1 MNEQASFN
9 MQVLDALLLDYATGA
24 LSLPLE
30 VLVETHLAMNEES
43 AKTMNMLMK
52 LGGVLLEDSDP
63 VSLSEGAL
71 ENVLKAIE
79 QDEGKQPDTSKRK
92 IDTDSALL
100 PRPIADYLPD
110 RNDSAWRRIGI
121 GLFECDV
128 VFDNDQ
134 GRAKFYRISPG
145 TSIPSHTHTGTEV
158 TLVLQGGFT
167 DETGNYGAGDI
178 AVQEEGGE
186 HKPVADND
194 GECVVFAVNQGDI
207 RLTGPIG
214 RVLNLL
220 VN

>member
-1 MNEQASFN
+1 MNEQSSFN

-52 LGGVLLEDSDP
+52 LGGVLLEDSEP

-79 QDEGKQPDTSKRK
+79 QDEVKQPDTSKRK

-110 RNDSAWRRIGI
+110 RTDSAWRRIGI
-121 GLFECDV
+121 GLFECDI

-134 GRAKFYRISPG
+134 GRAKFYRVSPG

-167 DETGNYGAGDI
+167 DETGNYGPGDI
-178 AVQEEGGE
+178 AVQEEEGE
-186 HKPVADND
+186 HKPMADND

>member
-9 MQVLDALLLDYATGA
+9 MQVLDALLLDYATGS

-79 QDEGKQPDTSKRK
+79 QDEGKQPDTSKHK

-167 DETGNYGAGDI
+167 DETGNYGPGDI

>member
-71 ENVLKAIE
+71 ENVLKAME
-79 QDEGKQPDTSKRK
+79 QDEGKQSDTSKRK

-134 GRAKFYRISPG
+134 GQAKFYRISPG

>member
-71 ENVLKAIE
+71 ENVLKAME

-92 IDTDSALL
+92 IDTVSALL

-110 RNDSAWRRIGI
+110 KNDSVWRRIGI
-121 GLFECDV
+121 GLFECNV
-128 VFDNDQ
+128 TFDNDQ

-167 DETGNYGAGDI
+167 DETGNYGPGDI

>member
-1 MNEQASFN
+1 MNEQASLN
-9 MQVLDALLLDYATGA
+9 MQVLDALLLDYAAGA

-92 IDTDSALL
+92 IDTNCALL

-110 RNDSAWRRIGI
+110 RNDPSWRRIGI

-128 VFDNDQ
+128 VFDND
-134 GRAKFYRISPG
+134 PG
-145 TSIPSHTHTGTEV
+145 SGKILSHFPWHIHPLSHTYRHR
-158 TLVLQGGFT
+158 
-167 DETGNYGAGDI
+167 GDPCP
-178 AVQEEGGE
+178 AR
-186 HKPVADND
+186 
-194 GECVVFAVNQGDI
+194 
-207 RLTGPIG
+207 RLY
-214 RVLNLL
+214 R
-220 VN
+220 

>member
-1 MNEQASFN
+1 MNEQVSLN
-9 MQVLDALLLDYATGA
+9 MQVLDALLLDYAAGG
-24 LSLPLE
+24 LPLPLE

-71 ENVLKAIE
+71 ENVLKAIG

-92 IDTDSALL
+92 IDTNCALL

-110 RNDSAWRRIGI
+110 RNDPSWRRIGI

-128 VFDNDQ
+128 VFDNDR

>member
-71 ENVLKAIE
+71 ENVLKAME
-79 QDEGKQPDTSKRK
+79 QDEGKQSDTSKRK
-92 IDTDSALL
+92 IDTVSALL

-110 RNDSAWRRIGI
+110 KNDSVWRRIGI
-121 GLFECDV
+121 GLLECDV
-128 VFDNDQ
+128 TFDND
-134 GRAKFYRISPG
+134 
-145 TSIPSHTHTGTEV
+145 
-158 TLVLQGGFT
+158 
-167 DETGNYGAGDI
+167 
-178 AVQEEGGE
+178 
-186 HKPVADND
+186 
-194 GECVVFAVNQGDI
+194 
-207 RLTGPIG
+207 
-214 RVLNLL
+214 
-220 VN
+220 